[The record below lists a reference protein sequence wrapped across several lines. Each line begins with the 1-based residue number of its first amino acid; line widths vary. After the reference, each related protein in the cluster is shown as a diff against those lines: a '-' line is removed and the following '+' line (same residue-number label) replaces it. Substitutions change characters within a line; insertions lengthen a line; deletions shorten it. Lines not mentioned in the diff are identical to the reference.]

1 MALNNLGLGFV
12 FTARDLASA
21 KMAHLERQ
29 FGSLD
34 ERVTGGAARMS
45 SAFRQ
50 LGVGLAVFTAGA
62 AVVAGSLALANAAG
76 RFEQG
81 LAAVGAV
88 TRATA
93 QQLRMLRDAAI
104 EAGSV
109 TQFSPDEA
117 VEGLQSLATAGQ
129 TAEQATRTLIPVLDL
144 AAGSLGQLGVA
155 QAAEAVVGT
164 LNAYGMSADQ
174 AASVTDRLLR
184 ITQLSNF
191 QARDFEAGLAKAA
204 AAGSV
209 FGQELN
215 DVLITM
221 GLLRNRNI
229 DASSSSTAF
238 REAVRRV
245 GAESRAQQA
254 ILGAGVDIF
263 DQQSG
268 RMRSIVDIML
278 DFADVTRGMSEEER
292 NRRVATAFGARG
304 LLAFNAILNASFTT
318 MRDGREVTLQGAEAI
333 EALRQEMGNAG
344 GTAQSFREQLLDTF
358 EGQKT
363 LVQGLVQTLAVVLG
377 EPFAAVF
384 KPIVGAL
391 ASLLSG
397 LIKAIQAVPAP
408 IKKLFAGLAVGAGV
422 FLTLVGGVI
431 AAKAAVA
438 LLAIGFKALGITLGG
453 VMATLL
459 PAILVIAVLA
469 AVVAGFYVAFQR
481 NLGGIADFARRT
493 WQRVSLFFQGLTQ
506 LFEQGGFSGAVR
518 EELDRAENQ
527 GLKRF
532 LISVWQVV
540 YRIQQIWEGFKDG
553 FTRTIEEARPVFE
566 DLAEAF
572 SVLQEEIGGLFGE
585 VAGGAASL
593 PSAEFRSFGATVGG
607 AIATVV
613 TWFAKLWAIS
623 LRVTGGIV
631 AGFRA
636 MLEYIRPAFEVVG
649 EAIGRL
655 QEAWRRLTGATD
667 EGTGAVGESTSA
679 WRSLGEFLG
688 QVFGAIV
695 TVITLAFAG
704 LVEVVTVVIDVI
716 RVVKDAFVAA
726 GTWIGETAAAIY
738 LWFTDTLPNAIA
750 GAVESIG
757 NFFRGVGQFFVGI
770 WRWFT
775 GIFQSIADGIMS
787 FLQPV
792 VDFFRGVGRAIQSVF
807 DAIKDMVIRILREIP
822 DALLP
827 ESLERLSRQPLSTEV
842 RTEDSFSAVGNTQD
856 TARRAEAASSAMPSA
871 ADATNR
877 MNDFAQL
884 EANLRGFA
892 NDRARERGQPPPFQ
906 IQVQV
911 DGETIAR
918 ATHNANQD
926 NASRA
931 FTPVPA
937 Y

>member
-21 KMAHLERQ
+21 KLARLERS
-29 FGSLD
+29 FTSLD
-34 ERVTGGAARMS
+34 ERVTGGSARMS

-50 LGVGLAVFTAGA
+50 LGLGLAAFTAGA
-62 AVVAGSLALANAAG
+62 AVVAGGLALANAAG

-81 LAAVGAV
+81 IAAVGAV
-88 TRATA
+88 TRATTA
-93 QQLRMLRDAAI
+93 QLQMLRDAAI
-104 EAGSV
+104 QAGIE

-129 TAEQATRTLIPVLDL
+129 TAEQATRTLVPVLDL
-144 AAGSLGQLGVA
+144 AAGSLGQLGVG

-184 ITQLSNF
+184 ITQLTNF
-191 QARDFEAGLAKAA
+191 QTRDFEAGLAKAA

-209 FGQELN
+209 FGQGLD

-238 REAVRRV
+238 REAVRRL
-245 GAESRAQQA
+245 GSDSRAQQA
-254 ILGAGVDIF
+254 VLGAGVQIF
-263 DQQSG
+263 DEQTGS
-268 RMRSIVDIML
+268 MRSVVDVML
-278 DFADVTRGMSEEER
+278 DFADVTRGMTDEER

-344 GTAQSFREQLLDTF
+344 GTAAGFREQLLDTF

-363 LVQGLVQTLAVVLG
+363 LLEGTLQTFAVVLG

-384 KPIVGAL
+384 KPIVAAVVGAL
-391 ASLLSG
+391 NFLLQAF
-397 LIKAIQAVPAP
+397 KAIPAP
-408 IKKLFAGLAVGAGV
+408 IKKVFAGLVVGAGA

-431 AAKAAVA
+431 AAKASIA
-438 LLAIGFKALGITLGG
+438 LLAIGFKVLGITVGG
-453 VMATLL
+453 LMATLL
-459 PAILVIAVLA
+459 PAVLIISLLA
-469 AVVAGFYVAFQR
+469 TVVAGFYVAFQR
-481 NLGGIADFARRT
+481 NLGGIGDFLRRA

-540 YRIQQIWEGFKDG
+540 HRIQQVWEGFTAG
-553 FTRTIEEARPVFE
+553 FTRSIEEARPVFE
-566 DLAEAF
+566 ELAEAF
-572 SVLQEEIGGLFGE
+572 SGLQEELGALFGE
-585 VAGGAASL
+585 VTGGAASL
-593 PSAEFRSFGATVGG
+593 PSAEFRSFGQTVGG
-607 AIATVV
+607 TIATVV
-613 TWFAKLWAIS
+613 SWFAKLWGIG
-623 LRVTGGIV
+623 LRVSVGIV
-631 AGFRA
+631 AGFRS

-649 EAIGRL
+649 DAVGRL
-655 QEAWRRLTGATD
+655 QEAWRQLIGATE
-667 EGTGAVGESTSA
+667 EGTGAASTSTEA

-688 QVFGAIV
+688 QVFGGIV

-704 LVEVVTVVIDVI
+704 LVDVVTGAI
-716 RVVKDAFVAA
+716 RGIRSVKDAFVAA

-738 LWFTDTLPNAIA
+738 LWFTQTLPTAIA
-750 GAVESIG
+750 SV
-757 NFFRGVGQFFVGI
+757 V
-770 WRWFT
+770 
-775 GIFQSIADGIMS
+775 DGIKGI
-787 FLQPV
+787 LQPL
-792 VDFFRGVGRAIQSVF
+792 VDFFRGVGRAIRSVF
-807 DAIKDMVIRILREIP
+807 DGIVDMVIRILRKVP
-822 DALLP
+822 DTLLP
-827 ESLERLSRQPLSTEV
+827 SNLERLSRQPLSTEG
-842 RTEDSFSAVGNTQD
+842 REEDSFAAVGNTRN
-856 TARRAEAASSAMPSA
+856 TASRAEAANSAMPSV
-871 ADATNR
+871 ADASAR
-877 MNDFAQL
+877 RSELALL
-884 EANLRGFA
+884 ESSLRSFA
-892 NDRARERGQPPPFQ
+892 NERARRPDAAPPFQ

>member
-34 ERVTGGAARMS
+34 ERVTGGTARMS

-81 LAAVGAV
+81 IAAVGAV
-88 TRATA
+88 TRATTA
-93 QQLRMLRDAAI
+93 QLRMLRDAAI
-104 EAGSV
+104 QAGIE
-109 TQFSPDEA
+109 TQFSPEEA

-174 AASVTDRLLR
+174 ASSVTDRLLR
-184 ITQLSNF
+184 ITQLTNF

-245 GAESRAQQA
+245 GSESRAQQA
-254 ILGAGVDIF
+254 ILGAGVQIF
-263 DQQSG
+263 DEQSG
-268 RMRSIVDIML
+268 RMRSIVDIMV

-333 EALRQEMGNAG
+333 EALRQEMSNAG

-363 LVQGLVQTLAVVLG
+363 LLQGTLQTFAVVLG

-384 KPIVGAL
+384 KPIVRAVVEAL
-391 ASLLSG
+391 N
-397 LIKAIQAVPAP
+397 AILRAFQAVPAP
-408 IKKLFAGLAVGAGV
+408 IKRLFAGLVVGAGA

-431 AAKAAVA
+431 AAKAAIA

-593 PSAEFRSFGATVGG
+593 PSAEFRSFGAAVGG

-623 LRVTGGIV
+623 LRITGGIV
-631 AGFRA
+631 AGFRS